1 MNEIFAFVLYGS
13 ACGLLFGVVGVLQNA
28 FLSYAF
34 TFISDMLS
42 ALLCTLAFF
51 CLFVGYS
58 NGYVRYY
65 YILFSLLG
73 AALYKLISSLL
84 FSKIRTRLIIL
95 LRKLHFPLVSYKKVI
110 KNACITS
117 VHYNIMKMKN
127 KSLRG
132 VRREGKSRQSGK
144 QKNHN

>member
-13 ACGLLFGVVGVLQNA
+13 ACGFLFGVVGVLQNA

-34 TFISDMLS
+34 TFISDVLS
-42 ALLCTLAFF
+42 TLLCTLVFF

-73 AALYKLISSLL
+73 SALYKLVSSLL

-95 LRKLHFPLVSYKKVI
+95 LRKLHFHFVSYKKVI

-144 QKNHN
+144 QKNNN